1 VKKAERTARIR
12 RIPLTIYQ
20 LAVTVPTLGGLAY
33 AIAADPHV
41 FSHPVLLFWVAAIA
55 VVDLMP
61 VEITGGMEL
70 SLSFPIVLAV
80 ALLYSPEVAM
90 AVALI
95 GSFDRR
101 ELKRQLPLLKA
112 MFIRS
117 QVAVSVFVQASLFHA
132 FASLQSPWYILAPA
146 VLVAIAAGYIVNV
159 LFVAVYMRLAED
171 MPIRVALARQ
181 RVGGPVEF
189 MVSYIGLSL
198 LGLVIGRLY
207 VHDGLWSVAVFIA
220 PLVFGRQMYFRSRAL
235 SDRLSEQNALLAE
248 QARLLQTSLDRE
260 QHAVAEMRELNRMK
274 SEFVAVASHE
284 LRTPLT
290 TIIGYAKTLRQPQFS
305 SDAVLRDEFLQTME
319 RQGDRL
325 LRLVENLLMTSN
337 LESKQVTVSLVPL
350 SVEGLLAEC
359 VESLGAGQRRITLDI
374 GEDIPEI
381 VTDRQM
387 LGRIVSNL
395 LDNALKYSPEDAY
408 CEVGARGSG
417 KLVEIWVADR
427 GVGIP
432 VEDLDRIFERF
443 YQTDSS
449 STRAFGGVGLGLS
462 LVRDLVAS
470 IAGTIAVKSEPGVGS
485 RFTVTLPVRHP
496 SAPLGS
502 PPNGPVPV
510 PALTARPRT

>member
-1 VKKAERTARIR
+1 VNRAEHRARTR
-12 RIPLTIYQ
+12 RTPLTVYQ
-20 LAVTVPTLGGLAY
+20 LAVAVPTLAGLAL
-33 AIAADPHV
+33 AVAADPRP
-41 FSHPVLLFWVAAIA
+41 FSHPVLLFWALAIA

-61 VEITGGMEL
+61 VEISGGMEL
-70 SLSFPIVLAV
+70 SLSFPVVLAV
-80 ALLYSPEVAM
+80 ALLYSPVVATL
-90 AVALI
+90 VALI
-95 GSFDRR
+95 GSFDPR

-112 MFIRS
+112 LFIRS
-117 QVAVSVFVQASLFHA
+117 QVALSVLVQAYLFHS

-159 LFVAVYMRLAED
+159 MFVAVYMRLAED

-181 RVGGPVEF
+181 RIGGPIEF
-189 MVSYIGLSL
+189 MVSYVGLSL

-305 SDAVLRDEFLQTME
+305 DDPALRGEFLETME

-337 LESKQVTVSLVPL
+337 LESKQVTVTLVPL
-350 SVEGLLAEC
+350 SVEQLLAEC
-359 VESLGAGQRRITLDI
+359 LESLGAGQRRVTLEIEGDL
-374 GEDIPEI
+374 PEI

-387 LGRIVSNL
+387 LGRVVSNL
-395 LDNALKYSPEDAY
+395 LDNALKYSPEDAP
-408 CEVGARGSG
+408 CQLGARGSG
-417 KLVEIWVADR
+417 NLVEIWVADH
-427 GVGIP
+427 GVGISD
-432 VEDLDRIFERF
+432 EDLDRIFERF

-470 IAGTIAVKSEPGVGS
+470 IAGTIGVKSEPGVGS

-496 SAPLGS
+496 SAPPTSL
-502 PPNGPVPV
+502 PDGPVPI

>member
-1 VKKAERTARIR
+1 VNEADQTVRLRRT
-12 RIPLTIYQ
+12 PLTLYQ
-20 LAVTVPTLGGLAY
+20 LAVAVPTLIGLTY
-33 AIAADPHV
+33 AITVDPHR
-41 FSHPVLLFWVAAIA
+41 FSHPVLLFWAAAIA
-55 VVDLMP
+55 MVDLMP
-61 VEITGGMEL
+61 VEISGGMEL

-80 ALLYSPEVAM
+80 ALLYSPAVATL
-90 AVALI
+90 VALI
-95 GSFDRR
+95 GSFDPR
-101 ELKRQLPLLKA
+101 ELRRQLPLLKA
-112 MFIRS
+112 LFIRS
-117 QVAVSVFVQASLFHA
+117 QVALSVFVQAFLFHS
-132 FASLQSPWYILAPA
+132 FASLQSRWYILAPA
-146 VLVAIAAGYIVNV
+146 VLIAIAAGYIVNV
-159 LFVAVYMRLAED
+159 LFVAVYMRLAEG
-171 MPIRVALARQ
+171 MPVRVALARQ
-181 RVGGPVEF
+181 RIGGPVEF
-189 MVSYIGLSL
+189 MVSYVGLSL

-207 VHDGLWSVAVFIA
+207 IHDGLWSVAVFIA

-235 SDRLSEQNALLAE
+235 SDRLTEQNALLAD

-305 SDAVLRDEFLQTME
+305 SDPTLREEFLQTME

-350 SVEGLLAEC
+350 SVEQLLGEC
-359 VESLGAGQRRITLDI
+359 VESLGAGERRVTVDI
-374 GEDIPEI
+374 ERGIPEI

-387 LGRIVSNL
+387 LGRVISNL
-395 LDNALKYSPEDAY
+395 LDNALKYSPDNAV
-408 CEVGARGSG
+408 CELGARRQGN
-417 KLVEIWVADR
+417 LVELWVADH

-432 VEDLDRIFERF
+432 PEDLDRIFERF

-470 IAGTIAVKSEPGVGS
+470 IAGTIGVKSEPGMGS
-485 RFTVTLPVRHP
+485 RFTVTLPLRHP
-496 SAPLGS
+496 AAPLAS
-502 PPNGPVPV
+502 LPDGPVPIT
-510 PALTARPRT
+510 ALAAQGPR